1 MTKTQDLPPALK
13 RLIGRRPGVWEAYE
27 ALGKACTEA
36 GPLDHKTVH
45 LLKAVLYA
53 ARGQQTPFQ
62 THVRAALK
70 AGATMDEVEHALLQL
85 LTAEGLGSVVRAMKW
100 ADEVRRKK
108 R

>member
-1 MTKTQDLPPALK
+1 MAMKPEELPRPLQQLIRRQP
-13 RLIGRRPGVWEAYE
+13 RLWKAYE
-27 ALGKACTEA
+27 ALGRECTDA

-45 LLKAVLYA
+45 LVKLALYA

-70 AGATMDEVEHALLQL
+70 AGASVEEVEHALLQL
-85 LTAEGLGSVVRAMKW
+85 LTAEGLGTVVRALKW
-100 ADEVRRKK
+100 AGEVRKK